1 MSRPACASVQLGSNT
16 ANLSLLPDRGFEQAS
31 LLLVQGAMERQTKST
46 GTKPAGSPKTFSM
59 NSLFCL
65 RPAGFCGETEEE
77 HADTLS
83 LLADTQYEQAFM
95 FAYSLRER
103 THAARHLHDD
113 VPEAVKQRRL
123 QEVIATFRY
132 SMLEC
137 NRL

>member
-1 MSRPACASVQLGSNT
+1 MDPPFR
-16 ANLSLLPDRGFEQAS
+16 
-31 LLLVQGAMERQTKST
+31 
-46 GTKPAGSPKTFSM
+46 
-59 NSLFCL
+59 L
-65 RPAGFCGETEEE
+65 RHAGFCGETEEE

-113 VPEAVKQRRL
+113 VPEAVKQCRL

-132 SMLEC
+132 SLLGC
-137 NRL
+137 NRLNQQLLARARHDFRDGLATK